1 MTKHVIENAELHLRS
16 DGRTVDGRII
26 PYNEI
31 VEVTERRAE
40 GIVTYREQFL
50 PRSCLA
56 MAQAVHKRGNA
67 AFVAFLLDHEEHDFD
82 SKIGYAADLRDED
95 DGAYATFKLY
105 DGNDLDKV
113 RSMLTESH
121 KGLSVSFADIRP
133 PKLIDDV
140 VSRQQVHIDH
150 VAATP
155 SPVYAGAAI
164 TGMRSEEYD
173 GRIPTPNLDDVNQ
186 WLATIRGTKSE

>member
-1 MTKHVIENAELHLRS
+1 MKRIIEHAELHVRS

-31 VEVTERRAE
+31 VQVFERHAD
-40 GIVTYREQFL
+40 GIVSYREQFL

-56 MAQAVHKRGNA
+56 MAQAVRKRGNA
-67 AFVAFLLDHEEHDFD
+67 AFIAFNLDHEEHDFD
-82 SKIGYAADLRDED
+82 SKIGYATDLRDED

-121 KGLSVSFADIRP
+121 TGLCVSFADLRP
-133 PKLIDDV
+133 PDV
-140 VSRQQVHIDH
+140 DGDLYSRKQVHIDH

-155 SPVYAGAAI
+155 TPVYAGAAI
-164 TGMRSEEYD
+164 TGMRSDDEFHT
-173 GRIPTPNLDDVNQ
+173 IPTPRLDDVNA
-186 WLATIRGTKSE
+186 WLAEMRGTKSE